1 MSIKF
6 PVRDKND
13 FQHKNN
19 VLYHSKFPS
28 EGCRENYFGETNR
41 RTVERIQ
48 DYKNREKKS
57 HLLKHAHEKGHTHV
71 WENGFKIL
79 GNFYQSN
86 IKRKISEALYIR
98 QLKSTL
104 NANKNQF
111 HYNCLIGFFLA
122 IFPRDVLSNHLHK
135 VIINNI
141 VVW

>member
-79 GNFYQSN
+79 GKIYLKCKQKSIPLQLFNWFLLSDFP
-86 IKRKISEALYIR
+86 KRCFK
-98 QLKSTL
+98 
-104 NANKNQF
+104 
-111 HYNCLIGFFLA
+111 
-122 IFPRDVLSNHLHK
+122 
-135 VIINNI
+135 
-141 VVW
+141 